1 VEDRWHRSP
10 KPGEQVPYPA
20 DHTGHGVWCTDP
32 RHGAP
37 ATLVSSARH
46 GVGLRWL
53 ARWVD
58 HDGNERS
65 KAFARKAEAQH
76 HVAEVTTQL
85 TSGTYA
91 DPSRGAVTF
100 ATVAEPW
107 FDSKS
112 GLKPK
117 THAGYRSLLDVVVLP
132 RSTDTPLRN
141 ITHADVQAWVHT
153 LATDPTARRRKA
165 STARAASDA
174 AGLSAARVIQ
184 AYQVLRQVLRYAVRA
199 RYISVNPAEDV
210 QLPRKTTP
218 EKTALTHDQVRQLA
232 DAAGDLRTMVYVLAY
247 GGLRYG
253 ECAALRCGDVDITR
267 RRLVV
272 SRSATAVAKLG
283 MVETDTK
290 THQARAVPLP
300 AFAMDLVATQIRG
313 RPATDLVFA
322 HHDGGWLP
330 RDWFALV
337 LEKACATAGLPG
349 VTPHTLRHTA
359 GSLALASGASVV
371 TVQKLLGHQS
381 PVMTMSIYSRMLP
394 DDLEP
399 GGCNG
404 RRCLRCRRFRVLT
417 SHPPTYRCNHVDR
430 VRAGACRNEE
440 VAVSRVECRRDVA
453 NFVTP
458 AGS

>member
-1 VEDRWHRSP
+1 VNRSVRAGVEDRWHRSP

-210 QLPRKTTP
+210 QLPP
-218 EKTALTHDQVRQLA
+218 EDHPGEDRTHPRPGAPARRRRRRPTD
-232 DAAGDLRTMVYVLAY
+232 D
-247 GGLRYG
+247 GLRAG
-253 ECAALRCGDVDITR
+253 LRWVALRGMR
-267 RRLVV
+267 RT
-272 SRSATAVAKLG
+272 S
-283 MVETDTK
+283 
-290 THQARAVPLP
+290 
-300 AFAMDLVATQIRG
+300 
-313 RPATDLVFA
+313 
-322 HHDGGWLP
+322 
-330 RDWFALV
+330 
-337 LEKACATAGLPG
+337 
-349 VTPHTLRHTA
+349 LR
-359 GSLALASGASVV
+359 
-371 TVQKLLGHQS
+371 
-381 PVMTMSIYSRMLP
+381 
-394 DDLEP
+394 
-399 GGCNG
+399 
-404 RRCLRCRRFRVLT
+404 
-417 SHPPTYRCNHVDR
+417 
-430 VRAGACRNEE
+430 
-440 VAVSRVECRRDVA
+440 
-453 NFVTP
+453 
-458 AGS
+458 